1 MLGVKGG
8 VGYPCES
15 GDNLARQVPW
25 RRWGAIIFAL
35 AVSVG
40 LLVLL
45 FKDVDPRHVL
55 MEAKKVDLRV
65 FVWIYVLRAIGFFAL
80 IWRTRAIAAP
90 LHAYRWPQATRAVFA
105 GYFGNAVLP
114 ARVGE
119 IMKAGYLSRVG
130 SPPLAACFA
139 FIAVERVLDLVVIA
153 IVALWVSFVVLNEQA
168 GGSVVLFSLAAGT
181 GAVILFVL
189 ARSPQRV
196 VELARAG
203 VRLLGPR
210 AEALISPRIETFL
223 EGLSALDTARRLV
236 SVVLSTLL
244 YWGASVATIAI
255 WPLAFGL
262 SLPWYTPLVVMVFLS
277 LGTALPSTAA
287 FVGTYH
293 YAAAAALSIVGV
305 SRETA
310 VAMAVFVHAATFIPW
325 TIAAGLI
332 IVLPLLRG
340 QFSTKQASLRPS
352 TAPELMT

>member
-1 MLGVKGG
+1 MKRA
-8 VGYPCES
+8 S
-15 GDNLARQVPW
+15 AW
-25 RRWGAIIFAL
+25 RRWGAIVFAL

-45 FKDVDPRHVL
+45 FRDVDPKQVL
-55 MEAKKVDLRV
+55 VEAKKVDLRV
-65 FVWIYVLRAIGFFAL
+65 FAWIYLLRAIGFFAL
-80 IWRTRAIAAP
+80 IWRTRAIATP
-90 LHAYRWPQATRAVFA
+90 LHMYRWPQATRAVFA

-119 IMKAGYLSRVG
+119 LMKAGYLSRVG
-130 SPPLAACFA
+130 STTLTSCFA
-139 FIAVERVLDLVVIA
+139 FIAVERVFDLVVIA

-168 GGSVVLFSLAAGT
+168 GGGVILFSLAAGA
-181 GAVILFVL
+181 GAVVLFVL

-196 VELARAG
+196 VALARAG
-203 VRLLGPR
+203 VRRLGPR
-210 AEALISPRIETFL
+210 IDAFISPRIQTFL
-223 EGLSALDTARRLV
+223 EGLSALDTARRLIP
-236 SVVLSTLL
+236 VVLSTLL

-293 YAAAAALSIVGV
+293 YAAAAALAMVGV

-310 VAMAVFVHAATFIPW
+310 VAMVVFVHAATFVPW

-352 TAPELMT
+352 TAPELTT